1 MSETRSKSDAEK
13 ESPKRSEGR
22 KKPYIKPSF
31 RSEQVFETMA
41 VACGKTPG
49 STNQLCHGFGVKN
62 S

>member
-1 MSETRSKSDAEK
+1 MKS
-13 ESPKRSEGR
+13 SPENAPQRSEKR
-22 KKPYIKPSF
+22 KKTYRKPSF

>member
-1 MSETRSKSDAEK
+1 MSETRIKSDAEK
-13 ESPKRSEGR
+13 ESPRRSERR
-22 KKPYIKPSF
+22 KKAYSKPSF

-49 STNQLCHGFGVKN
+49 STQHLCSGFGAKN